1 MLLASPL
8 DNARSHIPNMMT
20 SIETNQGSG
29 ETNERMPSPRLIAI
43 VNITDD
49 SFSDGG
55 RYLDQHAAI
64 SHADSLLEAGADVV
78 DLGAIASN
86 PDSIRIPV
94 DVEVER
100 LAPVISHL
108 QARGALV
115 SVDTFRPEVQAYAL
129 QRGVAFLN
137 DIHGFPH
144 ATMYPA
150 LAAASCRLIAMHSLH
165 GPNHITRDDIPVP
178 DVVDTIIR
186 FFEKRLADLE
196 RAGIARRRMIVDP
209 GMGFFLGSNPLA
221 SFAALAGIDRIKSAL
236 DLPLL
241 VSVSRKSF
249 LRHITGRSDATQA
262 GPATLAAEIYAALGG
277 ADFIR
282 THDVAALTDAMKVL
296 RAAQAAEITGSQNTP
311 DVPSR

>member
-1 MLLASPL
+1 MV
-8 DNARSHIPNMMT
+8 
-20 SIETNQGSG
+20 
-29 ETNERMPSPRLIAI
+29 SPRLLGI

-55 RYLDQHAAI
+55 RFLDQDAAI
-64 SHADSLLEAGADVV
+64 SQADNLLEAGADVI
-78 DLGAIASN
+78 DLGAVASN

-94 DVEVER
+94 RVEIER
-100 LAPVISHL
+100 LAPVIAHL

-115 SVDTFRPEVQAYAL
+115 SVDTFRPEVQTYAL
-129 QRGVAFLN
+129 LRGVAFLN

-144 ATMYPA
+144 ATLYPA
-150 LAAASCRLIAMHSLH
+150 LAASSCRLIAMHSLH
-165 GPNHITRDDIPVP
+165 GPNHITCADIPVP

-186 FFEKRLADLE
+186 FFEDRLAVLE
-196 RAGIARRRMIVDP
+196 CAGIARQRMIVDP
-209 GMGFFLGSNPLA
+209 GMGFFLGSNPSA
-221 SFAALAGIDRIKSAL
+221 SFAALAGIDRMKRVL

-262 GPATLAAEIYAALGG
+262 GPATLAAEIYAALRG

-282 THDVAALTDAMKVL
+282 THDVAALADAMKIL
-296 RAAQAAEITGSQNTP
+296 RAVKASEVTESQNTP
-311 DVPSR
+311 AAPNR